1 MDKFK
6 KMFWYLLICAAAFYV
21 LPLLGKDTGSFML
34 ILLMLI
40 PLICFIASLFYGVK
54 NGFNFIFS
62 LIVGVLFIPTIF
74 LYYNSSAWVYILA
87 YTVISMVG
95 NLIGGFFVKSTS

>member
-6 KMFWYLLICAAAFYV
+6 RMLWYLLICVAAFYV

-34 ILLMLI
+34 ILLMAI
-40 PLICFIASLFYGVK
+40 PLICFVASLFYGVK

-62 LIVGVLFIPTIF
+62 LIIGVLFIPTIF
-74 LYYNSSAWVYILA
+74 IYYNSSAWVYIIA
-87 YTVISMVG
+87 YAIISMVG
-95 NLIGGFFVKSTS
+95 NLIGGFFVKPTS